1 MQSLDDKTKK
11 KYVQNWLKSFTKD
24 SIVYPLYSY
33 NICLVQLEHLSC
45 PIEYLPCIVNL
56 FILAKFIY
64 LFPFI
69 FGNKEK
75 RIKNLFNHKKY
86 EYKIS

>member
-1 MQSLDDKTKK
+1 MKLFKN
-11 KYVQNWLKSFTKD
+11 Y
-24 SIVYPLYSY
+24 Y
-33 NICLVQLEHLSC
+33 LSQ
-45 PIEYLPCIVNL
+45 
-56 FILAKFIY
+56 IY

>member
-1 MQSLDDKTKK
+1 MIRKK
-11 KYVQNWLKSFTKD
+11 KIVQNVQYCT
-24 SIVYPLYSY
+24 P
-33 NICLVQLEHLSC
+33 LVQLEHLSC

-75 RIKNLFNHKKY
+75 RIKKF
-86 EYKIS
+86 I